1 MIARKY
7 LDNYS
12 EIILNSL
19 NLYSDN
25 TTLRVSNS
33 MTSDETLLKME
44 KLMKDNP
51 TEQELIKRLG
61 KNFPQELK
69 KNSRLMKIMILQMKK
84 PV

>member
-25 TTLRVSNS
+25 TTLRVSDS
-33 MTSDETLLKME
+33 TTSDETLLKME
-44 KLMKDNP
+44 ELMKDTP
-51 TEQELIKRLG
+51 TEQELIKKLD
-61 KNFPQELK
+61 KNFPQE
-69 KNSRLMKIMILQMKK
+69 
-84 PV
+84 

>member
-1 MIARKY
+1 MIARKS

-25 TTLRVSNS
+25 TTLRASDS

-44 KLMKDNP
+44 
-51 TEQELIKRLG
+51 
-61 KNFPQELK
+61 
-69 KNSRLMKIMILQMKK
+69 
-84 PV
+84 

>member
-7 LDNYS
+7 FDNYS

-44 KLMKDNP
+44 ELMKDNP

-61 KNFPQELK
+61 KNFPQE
-69 KNSRLMKIMILQMKK
+69 
-84 PV
+84 

>member
-25 TTLRVSNS
+25 TTLRVCDS

-44 KLMKDNP
+44 ELMKNTP
-51 TEQELIKRLG
+51 TEQELIKKLY
-61 KNFPQELK
+61 KNFPQE
-69 KNSRLMKIMILQMKK
+69 
-84 PV
+84 

>member
-25 TTLRVSNS
+25 TTLRVSDS

-44 KLMKDNP
+44 
-51 TEQELIKRLG
+51 
-61 KNFPQELK
+61 
-69 KNSRLMKIMILQMKK
+69 
-84 PV
+84 

>member
-7 LDNYS
+7 LDNYL

-25 TTLRVSNS
+25 TTLRVSDS

-44 KLMKDNP
+44 ELMKDTP
-51 TEQELIKRLG
+51 TEQELIKKLD
-61 KNFPQELK
+61 KNFLQE
-69 KNSRLMKIMILQMKK
+69 
-84 PV
+84 

>member
-25 TTLRVSNS
+25 TTLRVSDS
-33 MTSDETLLKME
+33 MISDETLLKME
-44 KLMKDNP
+44 
-51 TEQELIKRLG
+51 
-61 KNFPQELK
+61 
-69 KNSRLMKIMILQMKK
+69 
-84 PV
+84 

>member
-12 EIILNSL
+12 EIIPNSL

-25 TTLRVSNS
+25 TTLRVSDS

-44 KLMKDNP
+44 
-51 TEQELIKRLG
+51 
-61 KNFPQELK
+61 
-69 KNSRLMKIMILQMKK
+69 
-84 PV
+84 

>member
-25 TTLRVSNS
+25 TKLRVSNS

-44 KLMKDNP
+44 ELMKDTP
-51 TEQELIKRLG
+51 TEQELIKKLD
-61 KNFPQELK
+61 KNFPQE
-69 KNSRLMKIMILQMKK
+69 
-84 PV
+84 

>member
-1 MIARKY
+1 M
-7 LDNYS
+7 
-12 EIILNSL
+12 

-61 KNFPQELK
+61 KNFPQE
-69 KNSRLMKIMILQMKK
+69 
-84 PV
+84 

>member
-25 TTLRVSNS
+25 TTLRVSDS
-33 MTSDETLLKME
+33 MTSDETRLKME
-44 KLMKDNP
+44 QLMKDTP
-51 TEQELIKRLG
+51 TEQELIKKLD
-61 KNFPQELK
+61 KNFPQE
-69 KNSRLMKIMILQMKK
+69 
-84 PV
+84 